1 MTRRA
6 PFGRFLLGLLLILL
20 ASLALFYG
28 LMQPALG
35 DLALM
40 TAFLL
45 VAVGIAALAGFL
57 AYRLRWID
65 RSPSLRLSLL
75 AVNVLAIGLA
85 FASVWATARLMF
97 AREHDLLLA
106 TVLLLFAAGMA
117 AVLGAFLSSGV
128 IERIRQPETAA
139 PRTGGGGVAG
149 RGPPP

>member
-28 LMQPALG
+28 LMQPAPGGLS
-35 DLALM
+35 LM
-40 TAFLL
+40 PPSLRA
-45 VAVGIAALAGFL
+45 AAGIAAAVGYL
-57 AYRLRWID
+57 AYRFRWID

-97 AREHDLLLA
+97 AREHDPLLA
-106 TVLLLFAAGMA
+106 TVLLLFAA
-117 AVLGAFLSSGV
+117 
-128 IERIRQPETAA
+128 
-139 PRTGGGGVAG
+139 
-149 RGPPP
+149 